1 MLEKVDLSL
10 SVPKETYKRR
20 IVQLQSRLYDLVH
33 AAFQSQIPTMIVFEG
48 WAAAGKG
55 GTINLLTERL
65 DPRGVRVVPISP
77 PRSFETHYPW
87 MWRYWQR
94 LPAYGQTVIFDTSWY
109 RRVLTDR
116 VGRTVKKRAWREA
129 YQDIV
134 EFEAMLAAEGTLIRK
149 FWLQISRKEQGR
161 RFKKLLASKLTSWQ
175 VAGEDAAQHKAYDKY
190 ADAVEE
196 MLARTDFPHAPW
208 VIVEATDRYH
218 TRIKV
223 FEEIVRAFEE
233 RLAAHV
239 TPART
244 PAGAVPG
251 RGSAMASGARKP
263 AAAKPVTRAAAG
275 PSKVKAARKPGPRG
289 SKRPV
294 RRQAGRRGL

>member
-10 SVPKETYKRR
+10 AVPRTVYKRR
-20 IVQLQSRLYDLVH
+20 IAQLQERLYDLVH
-33 AAFQSQIPTMIVFEG
+33 TSFMRQIPSMIVFEG

-55 GTINLLTERL
+55 STINVLTERL

-77 PRSFETHYPW
+77 PRSSEMRYPW
-87 MWRYWQR
+87 MWRYWQKI
-94 LPAYGQTVIFDTSWY
+94 PAYGQTVIYDTSWY

-116 VGRTVKKRAWREA
+116 VAKTVKKSAWKEA

-134 EFEAMLAAEGTLIRK
+134 EYESMLGAEGTLIRK

-175 VAGEDAAQHKAYDKY
+175 IAGEDAAQHKDYDKY

-223 FEEIVRAFEE
+223 FEEIVRAFED
-233 RLAAHV
+233 RLASHV
-239 TPART
+239 PA
-244 PAGAVPG
+244 PHVHPGVPAPQAAGAPK
-251 RGSAMASGARKP
+251 ATGA
-263 AAAKPVTRAAAG
+263 A
-275 PSKVKAARKPGPRG
+275 AARKPRPAVKPKPLRG
-289 SKRPV
+289 RGN
-294 RRQAGRRGL
+294 RRDI

>member
-10 SVPKETYKRR
+10 AVSKVAYKRR
-20 IVQLQSRLYDLVH
+20 IAQLQERLYDLVH
-33 AAFQSQIPTMIVFEG
+33 AAFQRQIPSMIVFEG

-55 GTINLLTERL
+55 GTINVLTERL
-65 DPRGVRVVPISP
+65 DPRGMRVVPISP
-77 PRSFETHYPW
+77 PRSSEMRYPW
-87 MWRYWQR
+87 MWRYWQKI
-94 LPAYGQTVIFDTSWY
+94 PAYGQMVIYDTSWY
-109 RRVLTDR
+109 RRVLIDR
-116 VGRTVKKRAWREA
+116 VGKTVKKSDWKEA

-134 EFEAMLAAEGTLIRK
+134 EYESMLGAEGTLIRK
-149 FWLQISRKEQGR
+149 FWLQISKKEQSR
-161 RFKKLLASKLTSWQ
+161 RFKRLLASKLTSWQ

-223 FEEIVRAFEE
+223 FEEIVRAFED

-239 TPART
+239 TPARADPEV
-244 PAGAVPG
+244 PAPK
-251 RGSAMASGARKP
+251 ASKAPKAATVGKP
-263 AAAKPVTRAAAG
+263 RPASKTKPVR
-275 PSKVKAARKPGPRG
+275 VKR
-289 SKRPV
+289 S
-294 RRQAGRRGL
+294 RRDL

>member
-10 SVPKETYKRR
+10 TVSKVAYKRR
-20 IVQLQSRLYDLVH
+20 IVQLQERLYDLVH
-33 AAFQSQIPTMIVFEG
+33 AAFQRQIPSMIVFEG

-55 GTINLLTERL
+55 GTINVLTERL

-77 PRSFETHYPW
+77 PRSSEMRYPW
-87 MWRYWQR
+87 MWRYWQQI
-94 LPAYGQTVIFDTSWY
+94 PAYGQTVIYDTSWY

-116 VGRTVKKRAWREA
+116 VAKTVKKSAWKEA

-134 EFEAMLAAEGTLIRK
+134 EYESMLGAEGTLIRK
-149 FWLQISRKEQGR
+149 FWLQISKKEQSR
-161 RFKKLLASKLTSWQ
+161 RFKRLLSSKLTSWQ
-175 VAGEDAAQHKAYDKY
+175 VAGEDAAQHTAYDKY

-223 FEEIVRAFEE
+223 FEEIVRAFED

-239 TPART
+239 TPARADPEV
-244 PAGAVPG
+244 PAPMAPK
-251 RGSAMASGARKP
+251 APKAASGGKLRPASRPKP
-263 AAAKPVTRAAAG
+263 A
-275 PSKVKAARKPGPRG
+275 RG
-289 SKRPV
+289 KGS
-294 RRQAGRRGL
+294 RRDL

>member
-10 SVPKETYKRR
+10 TVSRTIYKRR
-20 IVQLQSRLYDLVH
+20 IAQLQERLYDLVH
-33 AAFQSQIPTMIVFEG
+33 AAFQRQIPAMIVFEG

-55 GTINLLTERL
+55 GTINVLTERL

-77 PRSFETHYPW
+77 PRSSEMRYPW
-87 MWRYWQR
+87 MWRYWQKI
-94 LPAYGQTVIFDTSWY
+94 PAYGQTVIYDTSWY
-109 RRVLTDR
+109 RRVLADR
-116 VGRTVKKRAWREA
+116 VAKTVKKSAWKEA

-134 EFEAMLAAEGTLIRK
+134 EYESMLGAEGTLIRK
-149 FWLQISRKEQGR
+149 FWLQISKKEQSR
-161 RFKKLLASKLTSWQ
+161 RFKRLLASKLTSWQ

-190 ADAVEE
+190 AGAVEE

-223 FEEIVRAFEE
+223 FEEIVRAFED

-239 TPART
+239 TPARADVEVPAPKT
-244 PAGAVPG
+244 PKAATAGKP
-251 RGSAMASGARKP
+251 RPASRPKP
-263 AAAKPVTRAAAG
+263 A
-275 PSKVKAARKPGPRG
+275 RG
-289 SKRPV
+289 KR
-294 RRQAGRRGL
+294 RRRDL

>member
-1 MLEKVDLSL
+1 MLEKVDLTL
-10 SVPKETYKRR
+10 SVPKEAYKRR
-20 IVQLQSRLYDLVH
+20 VLQLQSRLYDLVH
-33 AAFQSQIPTMIVFEG
+33 EAFRRQIPTMIVFEG

-77 PRSFETHYPW
+77 PRSYETHYPW
-87 MWRYWQR
+87 MWRFWQKI
-94 LPAYGQTVIFDTSWY
+94 PAYGQAVIFDTSWY

-129 YQDIV
+129 YQDVV

-149 FWLQISRKEQGR
+149 FWLQISKKEQGR
-161 RFKKLLASKLTSWQ
+161 RFKKLLSSKLTSWQ
-175 VAGEDAAQHKAYDKY
+175 VAGEDAAQHKSYDKY
-190 ADAVEE
+190 AEAVEE

-223 FEEIVRAFEE
+223 FEEIVRAFED
-233 RLAAHV
+233 RLAAHL
-239 TPART
+239 TPPRAAGELAS
-244 PAGAVPG
+244 PAAAIKP
-251 RGSAMASGARKP
+251 MRKP
-263 AAAKPVTRAAAG
+263 AARPTGQSTAVVKSPRKRSALKKPRR
-275 PSKVKAARKPGPRG
+275 RKGPR
-289 SKRPV
+289 RD
-294 RRQAGRRGL
+294 L

>member
-10 SVPKETYKRR
+10 AVPKTVYQRR
-20 IVQLQSRLYDLVH
+20 IAQLQERLYDLVH
-33 AAFQSQIPTMIVFEG
+33 AAFQRQIPAMIVFEG

-55 GTINLLTERL
+55 GTINVLTERL

-77 PRSFETHYPW
+77 PRSSEMRYPW
-87 MWRYWQR
+87 MWRYWQKI
-94 LPAYGQTVIFDTSWY
+94 PSYGQTVIYDTSWY
-109 RRVLTDR
+109 RRVLADR
-116 VGRTVKKRAWREA
+116 VAKTVKKSVWKEA

-134 EFEAMLAAEGTLIRK
+134 EYESMLGAEGTLIRK
-149 FWLQISRKEQGR
+149 FWFQISRKEQSR

-175 VAGEDAAQHKAYDKY
+175 VAGEDAAQHKSYDKY
-190 ADAVEE
+190 AAAVEE

-223 FEEIVRAFEE
+223 FEEIVRAFED

-239 TPART
+239 PPAHIHPGV
-244 PAGAVPG
+244 PALKTANG
-251 RGSAMASGARKP
+251 K
-263 AAAKPVTRAAAG
+263 
-275 PSKVKAARKPGPRG
+275 
-289 SKRPV
+289 
-294 RRQAGRRGL
+294 RRGL